1 MYNFITYNLVGDKM
15 DKDIITGNHNI
26 TMNQRKNI
34 NITGIKKI
42 ENFDETEFLIETNMG
57 YLMIKGN
64 NLEIIKLDTYQ
75 GDVSIKGKI
84 DSLNY
89 LENNKKQVKSESL
102 FYKLFK

>member
-1 MYNFITYNLVGDKM
+1 M

-26 TMNQRKNI
+26 NIIQRKNI
-34 NITGIKKI
+34 NITGVKKI
-42 ENFDETEFLIETNMG
+42 ENFDENEFLLETNMG
-57 YLMIKGN
+57 YLMIKGS

-89 LENNKKQVKSESL
+89 LEESNKKQKNESV
-102 FYKLFK
+102 FSKLFK